1 MIYND
6 LMFLRTSATIM
17 INGLERERER
27 DREKVSES
35 ERYYQR
41 EGLTSNRG

>member
-17 INGLERERER
+17 INGLERERETERKLARVR
-27 DREKVSES
+27 DITK
-35 ERYYQR
+35 ERD
-41 EGLTSNRG
+41 